1 MDQEIE
7 QVTEIYNMITAYLV
21 TYSFQILGAI
31 VVMALGVVLGRKLSD
46 MVYGVAEKKGID
58 VTLSRFFA
66 NCARIAII
74 VAAVM
79 IALPKLGIQVTPF
92 LAAIGALG
100 LGAGLAIQ
108 GLLSNYGAGLSII
121 LTRPFIVGDTIR
133 VLGVWGVVKEVT
145 LAHTV
150 LTNEDEE
157 KITIPNRHI
166 IGEVIHN
173 SQSDTVLELSVGNAY
188 ESDTAAAIEI
198 IAAALS
204 DVEGLSQSRAV
215 QVGIDSFGD
224 SAINIGIRCWVRTE
238 KFYEVKVTCN
248 QKLQDAL
255 TANNIAIPFPQ
266 REVRMLADAV

>member
-21 TYSFQILGAI
+21 TYSFQILGAV
-31 VVMALGVVLGRKLSD
+31 VVMALGVMLGRKLSD
-46 MVYGVAEKKGID
+46 MVYGVADKKGID

-66 NCARIAII
+66 NCARLAII
-74 VAAVM
+74 AAAVM

-121 LTRPFIVGDTIR
+121 LTRPFVVGDTIR
-133 VLGVWGVVKEVT
+133 VRGVWGVVKEVT
-145 LAHTV
+145 LAFTV

-157 KITIPNRHI
+157 MITIPNRHI
-166 IGEVIHN
+166 IGEIIHN
-173 SQSDTVLELSVGNAY
+173 SQCDTVLELSVGIAY
-188 ESDTAAAIEI
+188 QSDTAAAIEI
-198 IAAALS
+198 IRAALS

-215 QVGIDSFGD
+215 QVGIDGFGD

-238 KFYEVKVTCN
+238 KFYEVKFSCN

>member
-7 QVTEIYNMITAYLV
+7 QVTEIHNMITAYLV

-31 VVMALGVVLGRKLSD
+31 VVMALCV
-46 MVYGVAEKKGID
+46 
-58 VTLSRFFA
+58 
-66 NCARIAII
+66 
-74 VAAVM
+74 
-79 IALPKLGIQVTPF
+79 
-92 LAAIGALG
+92 
-100 LGAGLAIQ
+100 
-108 GLLSNYGAGLSII
+108 
-121 LTRPFIVGDTIR
+121 

-145 LAHTV
+145 LASTS

-157 KITIPNRHI
+157 KITITNRHI

-173 SQSDTVLELSVGNAY
+173 SQSETVLELLVGIAY

-215 QVGIDSFGD
+215 QVGIYSFGD
-224 SAINIGIRCWVRTE
+224 SAINTGIRCWVRTE
-238 KFYEVKVTCN
+238 KFYEVKFTCN

-266 REVRMLADAV
+266 REVRTLADAV